1 MSGIKKLVCID
12 HNTTV
17 AYAKPSLEAVAEKNV
32 RKLGHGRCTL
42 KWEEVGDP
50 VPNADMI
57 GVRIAQSQGESYP
70 ANVLSEL

>member
-1 MSGIKKLVCID
+1 MPGIKKLVCEE
-12 HNTTV
+12 HCVTV

-42 KWEEVGDP
+42 NWEEVGDP
-50 VPNADMI
+50 VPSADMI

-70 ANVLSEL
+70 ANVLSVL